1 MQENSVK
8 LNVPA
13 EARYAR
19 LVRMTA
25 ANLAVLCG
33 LGVDEVED
41 LRMIAEEG
49 FVYSC
54 ATRPSSCDISFE
66 CAQDS
71 VAIDFVLGSFSPA
84 DGGEGGDLGLVELL
98 LDAVCDEFEV
108 TDANMLHLTKKIGD
122 ANA

>member
-1 MQENSVK
+1 MQEKSVK
-8 LNVPA
+8 LSVPA
-13 EARYAR
+13 EPRFAR

-54 ATRPSSCDISFE
+54 ATKPSACDISFE
-66 CAQDS
+66 CAADH
-71 VAIDFVLGSFSPA
+71 VTIDFALGSFAPVEE
-84 DGGEGGDLGLVELL
+84 GEEGSLSLVELL

-108 TDANMLHLTKKIGD
+108 TDANMLHLTRKIGD